1 MTKPTESSSMK
12 PSKDKLQNLKGFIAT
27 VVTDKVALND
37 YNLAIDAGIM
47 ALNIVEHLEDAN
59 K

>member
-1 MTKPTESSSMK
+1 MK
-12 PSKDKLQNLKGFIAT
+12 RSKDKLQNLKSFIAT

-37 YNLAIDAGIM
+37 YKLALDAGIM
-47 ALNIVEHLEDAN
+47 ALNIVEHMEDAI